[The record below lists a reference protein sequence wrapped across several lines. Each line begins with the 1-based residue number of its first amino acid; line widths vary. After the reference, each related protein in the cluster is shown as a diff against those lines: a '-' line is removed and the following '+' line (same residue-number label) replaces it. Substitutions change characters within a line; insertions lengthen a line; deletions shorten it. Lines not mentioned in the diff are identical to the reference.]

1 MLENKLAKK
10 LVNYYLNQFEKDTS
24 IHDKIEF
31 ELLFTCYSPSS
42 TKRLSKLRRYNF
54 KSHEIKKITESLKA
68 INKKIF
74 KEFDNYKKYIEI
86 LKYKQNKVSKSEMY
100 EIDKIYWLCEDC
112 KRYGTYS
119 FAGLARCGFIAI
131 EILNSLVSEKILT
144 TTEKTSFLK
153 IFTQ

>member
-54 KSHEIKKITESLKA
+54 KSHEIKKITESPRLSIKKSLKNL
-68 INKKIF
+68 IIIKNIL
-74 KEFDNYKKYIEI
+74 KYS
-86 LKYKQNKVSKSEMY
+86 KYKQNKVSNPEMY

-131 EILNSLVSEKILT
+131 EILNSLVSEK
-144 TTEKTSFLK
+144 F
-153 IFTQ
+153 